1 MFDKRFNVPSALAKV
16 SRFHKTLGGSRLRKT
31 EFIVDLI
38 FFFQRNFRYAQIVAR
53 DLFVATYFWWPK

>member
-38 FFFQRNFRYAQIVAR
+38 FFFKEI
-53 DLFVATYFWWPK
+53 FVMRKL